1 MKKRSG
7 KSQKRTAKTKRTQE
21 RSGRV
26 CAHNLLPINAP
37 GSGDPLGRNH
47 EHPDSSGDRQV
58 AANGMGE
65 WKKITQPAEVAG
77 QCEIDLLNSAG
88 TRGCD
93 HKTREPVIAW
103 RRAPESVRGA
113 MEAAD
118 DIRRERESE

>member
-47 EHPDSSGDRQV
+47 EHPDSSGDRKV
-58 AANGMGE
+58 AANGMGK
-65 WKKITQPAEVAG
+65 WKKIAAAG
-77 QCEIDLLNSAG
+77 RS
-88 TRGCD
+88 
-93 HKTREPVIAW
+93 
-103 RRAPESVRGA
+103 RRAMQTVRGDG
-113 MEAAD
+113 AAARCS
-118 DIRRERESE
+118 IKRERQ